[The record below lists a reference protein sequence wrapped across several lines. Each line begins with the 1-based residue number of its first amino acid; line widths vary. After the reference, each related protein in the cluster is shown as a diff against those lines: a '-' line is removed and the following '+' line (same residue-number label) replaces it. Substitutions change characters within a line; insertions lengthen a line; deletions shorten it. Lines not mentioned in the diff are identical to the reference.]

1 MRIAFAG
8 SPAPAA
14 VILRE
19 LAAANL
25 EIALVVTQ
33 PDRPRGR
40 SRTPSPTPV
49 AMQAAELGIACIRPV
64 TINAPEVLARLRAAD
79 IGVLCVVAFGQLLKE
94 PLLSEWPCINVHFSV
109 LPAYRGAAPVE
120 RALMDGV
127 TATGV
132 SIMRMDAGLDTGPVA
147 RVVRIAV
154 DEADDAGSV
163 MDRLCVAAA
172 PALAA
177 TVGDLEHGRAQFVAQ
192 SEQGVS
198 FAPKLTDDDR
208 RLDPA
213 GPARALVDRVRAL
226 SPHIG
231 ARLVVDAQ
239 SFKIWRARVVPGT
252 FARGLQAVDGR
263 LVLGCGDAAV
273 EILEL
278 QPPSRGRIGAG
289 DFLRGYRGALEL
301 G

>member
-19 LAAANL
+19 LASAHH
-25 EIALVVTQ
+25 EIALVISQ

-49 AMQAAELGIACIRPV
+49 AAQATELGLPCIRPT
-64 TINAPEVLARLRAAD
+64 TINAPEVLDRLRAAR
-79 IGVLCVVAFGQLLKE
+79 VHALCVVAFGQLLTE
-94 PLLSEWPCINVHFSV
+94 PLLSEWPCINVHFSI

-127 TATGV
+127 TETGV

-147 RVVRIAV
+147 RVAYTPVA
-154 DEADDAGSV
+154 ATDDAGAV
-163 MDRLCVAAA
+163 MDRLCELAA
-172 PALAA
+172 PAL
-177 TVGDLEHGRAQFVAQ
+177 VDVCDELERGTLRFVAQ
-192 SEQGVS
+192 PQAGVS
-198 FAPKLTDDDR
+198 LAPKLTDADR
-208 RLDPA
+208 ILNPQA
-213 GPARALVDRVRAL
+213 SSAALANRVRAL
-226 SPHIG
+226 APYIG
-231 ARLVVDAQ
+231 ARLVVGGEP
-239 SFKIWRARVVPGT
+239 FKIWRAFAYAYDSAPGL
-252 FARGLQAVDGR
+252 RSENGR
-263 LVLGCGDAAV
+263 LLMGCATGTL

-278 QPPSRGRIGAG
+278 QPPSRGRVAAG
-289 DFLRGYRGALEL
+289 EFLRGYRGSWEL

>member
-14 VILRE
+14 AILRE
-19 LAAANL
+19 LAAADL
-25 EIALVVTQ
+25 EIALVVSQ

-40 SRTPSPTPV
+40 SRTPSLTPV
-49 AMQAAELGIACIRPV
+49 AAQAAELGIECIRPA
-64 TINAPEVLARLRAAD
+64 TINAAEVLERLRAAD
-79 IGVLCVVAFGQLLKE
+79 IGALCVVAFGQLVKE
-94 PLLSEWPCINVHFSV
+94 PLLSEWPCINVHFSI

-127 TATGV
+127 TETGV
-132 SIMRMDAGLDTGPVA
+132 SIMRMDPGLDTGPVA

-154 DEADDAGSV
+154 EEADDAGRLL
-163 MDRLCVAAA
+163 DRLCAAAA
-172 PALAA
+172 PALIA
-177 TVGDLEHGRAQFVAQ
+177 TIEDLEQGRAAFVAQ
-192 SEQGVS
+192 PEDGVS
-198 FAPKLTDDDR
+198 LAPKLTDEDR
-208 RLDPA
+208 MLNAA
-213 GPARALVDRVRAL
+213 GPARAFVHRVRAL

-231 ARLVVDAQ
+231 ARLVIDGEP
-239 SFKIWRARVVPGT
+239 FKIWRARVVPGA
-252 FARGLQAVDGR
+252 FARGLQIADGR

-278 QPPSRGRIGAG
+278 QPPSRGRVGAG
-289 DFLRGYRGALEL
+289 DFLRGYRGALRI